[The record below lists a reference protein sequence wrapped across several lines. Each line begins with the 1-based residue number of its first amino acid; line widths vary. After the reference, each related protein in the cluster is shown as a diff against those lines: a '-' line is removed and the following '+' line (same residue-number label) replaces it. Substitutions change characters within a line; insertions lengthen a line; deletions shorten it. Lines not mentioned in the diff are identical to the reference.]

1 MGSGPSYSTNSC
13 VLLGHIIMKIKL
25 LCPGLVYR
33 PWLTHSSELPV
44 VVAVMLL
51 DCHITLS

>member
-1 MGSGPSYSTNSC
+1 MGSGPSYSANSY
-13 VLLGHIIMKIKL
+13 VLWGQSIMGIKL
-25 LCPGLVYR
+25 LRPGLVYG

-51 DCHITLS
+51 DCHITM